1 MINKITKSLFLFLLL
16 ALVSCGTMKKSNKP
30 VSGKQSKH
38 NKSIAK
44 GSDNSSLFIDANKQR
59 ILGNYE
65 EAEKLFRKCIAA
77 NPQDDASY
85 FELAKLA
92 LLRNNL
98 EEANE
103 MAAMAVEKDPK
114 NTYYLLLYG
123 NVLQS
128 LGKYDESIKVFENL
142 SALKPDNIDFLNN
155 LAVAYIYDN
164 KINKA
169 LGTFNDIESKIGVT
183 EEFSVK
189 KQNLYLQQGN
199 VNKAAEEIEK
209 LIEQFPNES
218 RYYALLAEMYMSNG
232 MSDKALEA
240 YQKILELDPENP
252 YIHITLADY
261 YKKNGESEKAY
272 EELKTGFANPNLD
285 IDTKIQILI
294 TYYSAI
300 ELYNE
305 SMDEAFGLSEIL
317 TKTHPEDP
325 KAFSIYGDFLYQ
337 AGENEEARNV
347 FRKVIS
353 LDSSRYLVWEQ
364 LIFIESELN
373 DVDAMLSES
382 LRAIELFPEQPI
394 LYLFAGNGFYQK
406 KKWEEGIKI
415 LEEGQGYVV
424 NNIKLE
430 EQFYSFLGDAYN
442 QIKDDASS
450 DKYYEKVLEV
460 NPDNDFVLNNYAYFL
475 SLRNENLEK
484 AATMSKRAVELK
496 PGSANQDTYGW
507 VLYQMGNY
515 EEAEIMILKAI
526 DSGADSSAVILEH
539 YGDVLWKLD
548 RKTEAVQYWQ
558 KAKNAGEGSGFLNKK
573 VEDEMLYE

>member
-1 MINKITKSLFLFLLL
+1 MLNRIPKIVSLFALMALF
-16 ALVSCGTMKKSNKP
+16 SCSTIKKGNKP
-30 VSGKQSKH
+30 VSSKRD
-38 NKSIAK
+38 KSISNV
-44 GSDNSSLFIDANKQR
+44 SDNSSLFIDANKQR

-65 EAEKLFRKCIAA
+65 EAEKLFRKCTVD
-77 NPQDDASY
+77 NPMDDASY

-92 LLRNNL
+92 LLRNNYG
-98 EEANE
+98 EANE
-103 MAAMAVEKDPK
+103 MAAKAVEISPQ

-123 NVLQS
+123 NLLQNIE
-128 LGKYDESIKVFENL
+128 KYDESVKVFENL

-169 LGTFNDIESKIGVT
+169 IDVFNKIETKIGIS

-199 VNKAAEEIEK
+199 INKAALEIEK
-209 LIEQFPNES
+209 LIARFPNES
-218 RYYALLAEMYMSNG
+218 RYYALLAEMYMANG
-232 MSDKALEA
+232 MYEKALGA
-240 YQKILELDPENP
+240 YNKIMELDPENP

-261 YKKNGESEKAY
+261 HKKNGEPEKAY
-272 EELKTGFANPNLD
+272 EELKIGFANPNLD

-317 TKTHPEDP
+317 TETHPNDP

-337 AGENEEARNV
+337 ADRNEEARQA

-353 LDSSRYLVWEQ
+353 LDSSRYIVWEQ

-382 LRAIELFPEQPI
+382 MRAIELFPEQPI
-394 LYLFAGNGFYQK
+394 LYLFAGNGYYQK
-406 KKWEEGIKI
+406 KKWDEGIKI
-415 LEEGQGYVV
+415 LEEGLGYVV

-442 QIKDDASS
+442 QTKNDANS

-460 NPDNDFVLNNYAYFL
+460 NPNNDFVLNNYAYFL

-484 AATMSKRAVELK
+484 AAEMAKRAVELK

-515 EEAEIMILKAI
+515 EEAETMILKAI
-526 DSGADSSAVILEH
+526 NNGAGSSAVILEH

-548 RKTEAVQYWQ
+548 RKTEAVEYWQ
-558 KAKNAGEGSGFLNKK
+558 KAKSAGEGSGLLNKK
-573 VEDEMLYE
+573 VEDEKFYE